1 MIKNLNKNSFSFLLF
16 LLISISFA
24 FVPSRPDEGM
34 FPLSD
39 IKSINLNEKGLKIS
53 VDEVYN
59 PNGVS
64 LVDALVK
71 IGGCTGSFVSNEG
84 LIITNHHCVFGIVS
98 NVSTVEN
105 NYLENGFIARTRED
119 EIPAKGVSCRITE
132 SYEDVSKEVLEAAN
146 KAEDISQRTTMISN
160 KIKEIVKREQEKDST
175 ITAEVSEMFVGEQY
189 ILFRYKTINDIRLV
203 YVPPRTIGEFGGEAD
218 NWVWPRHNGDFSFVR
233 AYVAP
238 NGSSAKYS
246 ENNVPYQPKK
256 FLQVNPNGV
265 NEEDFVFVLGYPGR
279 TFKHQPSQFLIM
291 QEKFQLPYVQEIF
304 SWLIKLYEERGKDD
318 PEFALDIVSE
328 IQGLANTE
336 KNYRGK
342 MQGLDRLKLVQKK
355 QEEEKQLQA
364 FINSDPVLKE
374 KYGTVLSEID
384 DVYKGIFESG
394 RRNLVL
400 TMLSR
405 NVKFYRLAELFIDY
419 KKEMQKP
426 EAERK
431 ALYKEDKKDDFYN
444 SITKLYND
452 YMADLEPKI
461 LYKILND
468 ASGFDE
474 LKNIEPFKSFAKESN
489 KEDYIADL
497 YDDTFIKNSKKYF
510 DLLEDNSETLND
522 IDDPYLNLVKA
533 ASELGDSERKNS
545 QIRDG
550 KLNILIAKLNDAKRQ
565 WLQKSFVP
573 DANSTLRLTYGY
585 VRGYSPRDAT
595 YYSPNSTLTGVI
607 EKGKITGEYRLN
619 EKVKELYEKKD
630 FGQFV
635 HPKLNDV
642 PVNFIYNM
650 DTSGGNSGSPIM
662 DAYGRLV
669 GVNFDRAF
677 EATVNDYT
685 WSEQFSRSIGVDIRY
700 VLWVVQKV
708 GQADFLLNEMGI

>member
-1 MIKNLNKNSFSFLLF
+1 MIKNLNKNSFSFFLF

-24 FVPSRPDEGM
+24 FIPSKPDEGM

-39 IKSINLNEKGLKIS
+39 IKSINLNAKGLKIS

-105 NYLENGFIARTRED
+105 NYLENGFIAKTRED

-468 ASGFDE
+468 ASGVDE

-545 QIRDG
+545 QITADE
-550 KLNILIAKLNDAKRQ
+550 RQ
-565 WLQKSFVP
+565 FRPVP
-573 DANSTLRLTYGY
+573 AD
-585 VRGYSPRDAT
+585 PRAA
-595 YYSPNSTLTGVI
+595 V
-607 EKGKITGEYRLN
+607 
-619 EKVKELYEKKD
+619 
-630 FGQFV
+630 
-635 HPKLNDV
+635 
-642 PVNFIYNM
+642 
-650 DTSGGNSGSPIM
+650 
-662 DAYGRLV
+662 GRLAAA
-669 GVNFDRAF
+669 GR
-677 EATVNDYT
+677 
-685 WSEQFSRSIGVDIRY
+685 R
-700 VLWVVQKV
+700 
-708 GQADFLLNEMGI
+708 